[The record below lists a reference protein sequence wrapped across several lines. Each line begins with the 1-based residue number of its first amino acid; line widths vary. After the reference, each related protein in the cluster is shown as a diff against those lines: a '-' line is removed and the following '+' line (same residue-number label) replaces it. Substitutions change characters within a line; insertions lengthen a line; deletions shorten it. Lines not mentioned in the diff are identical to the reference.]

1 MKIRTIVAA
10 TSAALFSLGAIAAG
24 DDKQKQSQG
33 ASPDKSAQTQSS
45 GAASG
50 STSAPAATEKSSGAS
65 ASGSTAGQQ
74 STKKSSSAAS
84 GSTSAQASQKQASGQ
99 SSDLVKQA
107 QQKLSQAGH
116 DVGKPDGIMG
126 PKTQAGLKEFQEK
139 KGLQASGQLDKQT
152 LAALGV
158 SGEVTTGS
166 AATGGSTSGQSQ
178 SSSSSPSPAAP
189 AASGSS
195 SGQST
200 EKKQ

>member
-33 ASPDKSAQTQSS
+33 STPEKSAQTQPS
-45 GAASG
+45 GAA
-50 STSAPAATEKSSGAS
+50 ASGA
-65 ASGSTAGQQ
+65 
-74 STKKSSSAAS
+74 
-84 GSTSAQASQKQASGQ
+84 TSQAQ

-116 DVGKPDGIMG
+116 KVQADGVMG
-126 PKTQAGLKEFQEK
+126 PRTEAALKEFQQA
-139 KGLQASGQLDKQT
+139 KGIEASGELNKDT

-166 AATGGSTSGQSQ
+166 AATGGSSSGQSQ
-178 SSSSSPSPAAP
+178 QPAAK
-189 AASGSS
+189 SE
-195 SGQST
+195 GQSS
-200 EKKQ
+200 EKSK

>member
-33 ASPDKSAQTQSS
+33 STPEKSAQTQSS

-50 STSAPAATEKSSGAS
+50 SSSTPAATEKSSGTS
-65 ASGSTAGQQ
+65 ASGSTAGQ
-74 STKKSSSAAS
+74 A
-84 GSTSAQASQKQASGQ
+84 KQASGQ
-99 SSDLVKQA
+99 SSDIVKQA

-116 DVGKPDGIMG
+116 KVQTDGVMG
-126 PKTQAGLKEFQEK
+126 PKTQAALKEFQQA
-139 KGLQASGQLDKQT
+139 KGIEASGELNKDT

-166 AATGGSTSGQSQ
+166 AAIGGSASGEAKSSGSAGAGASSGQSQ
-178 SSSSSPSPAAP
+178 PAA
-189 AASGSS
+189 S
-195 SGQST
+195 SGQSQQPAAKPEGQSS
-200 EKKQ
+200 EKSK

>member
-33 ASPDKSAQTQSS
+33 STPEKSAQTQSS

-50 STSAPAATEKSSGAS
+50 SSSTPAATEKSSGA
-65 ASGSTAGQQ
+65 
-74 STKKSSSAAS
+74 AAS
-84 GSTSAQASQKQASGQ
+84 GATSQAQ

-116 DVGKPDGIMG
+116 KVQADGVMG
-126 PKTQAGLKEFQEK
+126 PKTEAALKEFQQA
-139 KGLQASGQLDKQT
+139 KGIEASGELNKDT

-166 AATGGSTSGQSQ
+166 AAIGGSASGEAKSSGSAGAGASSGQSQ
-178 SSSSSPSPAAP
+178 PPASSGESQQPAAKP
-189 AASGSS
+189 E
-195 SGQST
+195 GQSS
-200 EKKQ
+200 EKSK

>member
-33 ASPDKSAQTQSS
+33 STPEKSAQTQSS

-50 STSAPAATEKSSGAS
+50 SSSTPASTEKSSGA
-65 ASGSTAGQQ
+65 
-74 STKKSSSAAS
+74 AAS
-84 GSTSAQASQKQASGQ
+84 GATSQAQ

-116 DVGKPDGIMG
+116 KVQADGVMG
-126 PKTQAGLKEFQEK
+126 PKTEAALKEFQQA
-139 KGLQASGQLDKQT
+139 KGIEASGELNKDT

-166 AATGGSTSGQSQ
+166 AATGGSSSGQSQ
-178 SSSSSPSPAAP
+178 QPAAK
-189 AASGSS
+189 SE
-195 SGQST
+195 GQSS
-200 EKKQ
+200 EKSKQ

>member
-33 ASPDKSAQTQSS
+33 SSADKSAQTQSS

-50 STSAPAATEKSSGAS
+50 STSSQS
-65 ASGSTAGQQ
+65 AS
-74 STKKSSSAAS
+74 KPSSSAAS
-84 GSTSAQASQKQASGQ
+84 GSTSGQASQKQAQG
-99 SSDLVKQA
+99 SDIVKQA

-166 AATGGSTSGQSQ
+166 AATGGSSSGESKSQ
-178 SSSSSPSPAAP
+178 SSNP

-195 SGQST
+195 SGQSQQPAASGSSSSGSSSGQSSQ
-200 EKKQ
+200 KKY

>member
-33 ASPDKSAQTQSS
+33 STPEKSAQTQPS
-45 GAASG
+45 GAA
-50 STSAPAATEKSSGAS
+50 ASGA
-65 ASGSTAGQQ
+65 
-74 STKKSSSAAS
+74 
-84 GSTSAQASQKQASGQ
+84 TSQAQ

-116 DVGKPDGIMG
+116 KVQADGVMG
-126 PKTQAGLKEFQEK
+126 PRTEAALKEFQQA
-139 KGLQASGQLDKQT
+139 KGIEASGELNKDT

-166 AATGGSTSGQSQ
+166 AAIGGSASGEAKSSGSAGAGASSGQSQ
-178 SSSSSPSPAAP
+178 PAA
-189 AASGSS
+189 S
-195 SGQST
+195 SGQSQQPAAKSEGQSS
-200 EKKQ
+200 EKSK

>member
-33 ASPDKSAQTQSS
+33 STPEKSAQTQSS

-50 STSAPAATEKSSGAS
+50 STAGQASTEKSSGA
-65 ASGSTAGQQ
+65 
-74 STKKSSSAAS
+74 AAS
-84 GSTSAQASQKQASGQ
+84 GSTTSQAQ

-116 DVGKPDGIMG
+116 KVQADGVMG
-126 PKTQAGLKEFQEK
+126 PKTEAALKEFQQA
-139 KGLQASGQLDKQT
+139 KGIEASGELNKDT

-166 AATGGSTSGQSQ
+166 AAIGGSASGEAKSSGSAGAGASSGQSQ
-178 SSSSSPSPAAP
+178 P
-189 AASGSS
+189 AAS
-195 SGQST
+195 SGQPQQPAAKSEGQSS
-200 EKKQ
+200 EKSK

>member
-50 STSAPAATEKSSGAS
+50 STSSQS
-65 ASGSTAGQQ
+65 AS
-74 STKKSSSAAS
+74 KPSSSAAS
-84 GSTSAQASQKQASGQ
+84 GSTSGQAAQKQAQG
-99 SSDLVKQA
+99 SDIVKQA

-166 AATGGSTSGQSQ
+166 AATGGSSSGQSQ
-178 SSSSSPSPAAP
+178 PAASASSSGSSSGQSQQP

-195 SGQST
+195 SSGSSSGQSSQ
-200 EKKQ
+200 KKY

>member
-33 ASPDKSAQTQSS
+33 SQEQTQASQPSS
-45 GAASG
+45 TSAASG
-50 STSAPAATEKSSGAS
+50 A
-65 ASGSTAGQQ
+65 TAGQQ
-74 STKKSSSAAS
+74 S
-84 GSTSAQASQKQASGQ
+84 QKQAQ

-116 DVGKPDGIMG
+116 KVQADGVMG
-126 PKTQAGLKEFQEK
+126 PKTQAALKEFQQA
-139 KGLQASGQLDKQT
+139 KGIEASGELNKDT

-166 AATGGSTSGQSQ
+166 AAIGGSASGEAKSSGSAGAGASSGQSQ
-178 SSSSSPSPAAP
+178 P
-189 AASGSS
+189 AAS
-195 SGQST
+195 SGESQQPAAKPEGQAS
-200 EKKQ
+200 EKSK

>member
-33 ASPDKSAQTQSS
+33 STPEKSAQTQSS

-50 STSAPAATEKSSGAS
+50 SSSTPAATEKSSGAS

-74 STKKSSSAAS
+74 S
-84 GSTSAQASQKQASGQ
+84 QKQAQ

-116 DVGKPDGIMG
+116 QVQPDGVMG
-126 PKTQAGLKEFQEK
+126 PKTQAALKEFQQA
-139 KGLQASGQLDKQT
+139 KGIEASGELNKDT

-166 AATGGSTSGQSQ
+166 AAIGGSASGEAKSSGSAGAGASSGQSQ
-178 SSSSSPSPAAP
+178 QPAAK
-189 AASGSS
+189 SE
-195 SGQST
+195 GQSS
-200 EKKQ
+200 EKSK

>member
-33 ASPDKSAQTQSS
+33 STPEKSAQTQSS

-50 STSAPAATEKSSGAS
+50 SSSTPAATEKSSGAS
-65 ASGSTAGQQ
+65 ASAE
-74 STKKSSSAAS
+74 KSSGAAAS
-84 GSTSAQASQKQASGQ
+84 ASTSQAQ

-107 QQKLSQAGH
+107 QQKLSQGGH
-116 DVGKPDGIMG
+116 KVQADGVMG
-126 PKTQAGLKEFQEK
+126 PKTQAALKEFQQA
-139 KGLQASGQLDKQT
+139 KGIEASGELNKDT

-166 AATGGSTSGQSQ
+166 AAIGGSASGEAKSSGSAGAGASSGQSQ
-178 SSSSSPSPAAP
+178 PAA
-189 AASGSS
+189 S
-195 SGQST
+195 SGQSQQPAAKPEGQSS
-200 EKKQ
+200 EKSK

>member
-33 ASPDKSAQTQSS
+33 STPEKSAQTQSS

-50 STSAPAATEKSSGAS
+50 SSSTPAATEKSSGAS

-74 STKKSSSAAS
+74 SSEKSPSAAAS
-84 GSTSAQASQKQASGQ
+84 GAASQAQ

-116 DVGKPDGIMG
+116 KVQADGVMG
-126 PKTQAGLKEFQEK
+126 PKTEAALKEFQQA
-139 KGLQASGQLDKQT
+139 KGIEASGELNKDT

-166 AATGGSTSGQSQ
+166 AAIGGSASGEAKSSGSAGAGASSGQPQ
-178 SSSSSPSPAAP
+178 QPAAK
-189 AASGSS
+189 SE
-195 SGQST
+195 GQST
-200 EKKQ
+200 EKSK

>member
-50 STSAPAATEKSSGAS
+50 STSGQS
-65 ASGSTAGQQ
+65 AS
-74 STKKSSSAAS
+74 KPSSSAAS
-84 GSTSAQASQKQASGQ
+84 GSTSGQASQKQAQG
-99 SSDLVKQA
+99 SDIVKQA

-139 KGLQASGQLDKQT
+139 KGLQASGQLDKET

-158 SGEVTTGS
+158 SGEVTSGS
-166 AATGGSTSGQSQ
+166 AATGGSSSGQSQ
-178 SSSSSPSPAAP
+178 QP

-195 SGQST
+195 SSGSSSGQSSQ
-200 EKKQ
+200 KKY